1 MIIKL
6 ITSIGDIV
14 NNDPVVGDNLK
25 VIFLE
30 NYRVTLAEKGKML
43 QSASCFFFFLN
54 GLMFSCFLMMKSS
67 VLKNDY
73 IILDYNFQPLQR
85 LER

>member
-43 QSASCFFFFLN
+43 QSGMLHVLFLFEWPDVFV
-54 GLMFSCFLMMKSS
+54 LMKTS

-73 IILDYNFQPLQR
+73 IILDNFQPLQR